1 MQRRGKTYAH
11 ALTSALPVCTS
22 GSVVQINLVV
32 LLAVCQLVVV
42 NQQPQIKEK
51 KDHICEKGM

>member
-1 MQRRGKTYAH
+1 M
-11 ALTSALPVCTS
+11 
-22 GSVVQINLVV
+22 QINLVV

>member
-1 MQRRGKTYAH
+1 M
-11 ALTSALPVCTS
+11 
-22 GSVVQINLVV
+22 QINLVV

-51 KDHICEKGM
+51 RYVDNVDDSFLQYQSWKCLLDLLRDV